1 MLPGGA
7 KVIRYHFIV
16 AFLFAIV
23 AVQQISS
30 APDNEGTE
38 FIIAYMENIAVA
50 YEIELFIT
58 TTRTSTVSV
67 QVTAPKYSSSINEQ
81 FTVTA
86 GSVKQ
91 LFFSPSLRMSGSGS
105 SSKGIL
111 VSASDEVVIYGVNKE
126 RFSND
131 AFLGVPTDVLGTE
144 YYAVTWYP
152 ASQQCELAVAGV
164 IDNTVVSFTFP
175 ASMSSSVTYDGVS
188 YSGGSTLTV
197 TIHQFDSIQLI
208 NSNAD
213 LTGTYI
219 HSDKKIAAFSG
230 NKKTTIG
237 TGTSSDHLVEQL
249 TPVGTWGKNFIT
261 VPIPLRTTGDYFK
274 YIASEAGTT
283 VTISGGFTETLTL
296 ANAGDFE
303 ERLVPSTA
311 YCYVSADKAIK
322 VVQFCLSQQSSNEL
336 SDPMMMIIPP
346 VEQFGA
352 DYTFATP
359 MYSQG
364 SYDNY
369 FMFVVKKSEKDG
381 LLVDGGAF
389 PSATIYNDINVGGTE
404 YVAGYISVSDGSHTI
419 RHQSTISIFGGY
431 LYGQAQYETYGFTTG
446 MRLAP
451 INTVCVPTANVIGDG
466 YDNDC
471 DGLIDEEIC
480 NNGADDDGD
489 GVDDEDC
496 AKPSP
501 IDGNWAAWTAYGACS
516 VTCNPIGTNTNG
528 QQVRT
533 RNCSDP
539 GPQWGGLQCVGS
551 DTESQSCVAS
561 ITCPIDG
568 IWSDWSTWGACSVT
582 CESGVEMRNRSCT
595 NPAPQYGGQDCQGS
609 DSDSQ
614 TCTLSM
620 CPIDGNYT
628 DWSAWSVCT
637 VSCGGGTQD
646 RTRSCTNPVQ
656 QYGGNDCSQIGSDY
670 EQEAC
675 NTQVC
680 IIDGAWSQWG
690 NFGQCSVTCGGG
702 QYTRSRTCSDPYPQ
716 NGGLSCSGDSSE
728 FTNCNTQAC
737 PTASSGQY
745 VQLCPSGWF
754 TCATGSSNCI
764 EDGFK
769 CDCMDD
775 CGDASDETENYA
787 GCSPQHLAVCTAKS
801 ASTRIIASLVL
812 FLVATLA
819 CVMNNYH

>member
-1 MLPGGA
+1 
-7 KVIRYHFIV
+7 
-16 AFLFAIV
+16 
-23 AVQQISS
+23 
-30 APDNEGTE
+30 
-38 FIIAYMENIAVA
+38 MENIAVA

-91 LFFSPSLRMSGSGS
+91 LFFSPSLRMSGSSS

-230 NKKTTIG
+230 NKKTIIG

-249 TPVGTWGKNFIT
+249 TPVGTWGKHFIT

-451 INTVCVPTANVIGDG
+451 INTVCVPTTNVIGDG

-516 VTCNPIGTNTNG
+516 VTCNPSGTNTNG

-595 NPAPQYGGQDCQGS
+595 NPIPQYGGQDCQGS

-801 ASTRIIASLVL
+801 ASTRNIASLVL

-819 CVMNNYH
+819 CVMKNYH

>member
-1 MLPGGA
+1 MDKG
-7 KVIRYHFIV
+7 YHFIV

-38 FIIAYMENIAVA
+38 FVIAYMENIAVA

-58 TTRTSTVSV
+58 TTRTSMVNV

-86 GSVKQ
+86 GTVKQ
-91 LFFSPSLRMSGSGS
+91 LFFNPGLRMSGSSS

-126 RFSND
+126 RYSND
-131 AFLGVPTDVLGTE
+131 AFLGVPIDVLGTE

-197 TIHQFDSIQLI
+197 TLHQFDTIQLI
-208 NSNAD
+208 NSDAD

-283 VTISGGFTETLTL
+283 VTISGGFTETFTL

-359 MYSQG
+359 RYSQG

-369 FMFVVKKSEKDG
+369 FMFVVKRAEKDG
-381 LLVDGGAF
+381 LLVDGAAF
-389 PSATIYNDINVGGTE
+389 PSATVYNDINVGGTD

-451 INTVCVPTANVIGDG
+451 INTVCVPTTNVMGDG

-501 IDGNWAAWTAYGACS
+501 IDGNWAAWSAYDACS

-528 QQVRT
+528 LQART

-539 GPQWGGLQCVGS
+539 EPEWGGLQCVGS
-551 DTESQSCVAS
+551 DTESQSCVSS

-568 IWSDWSTWGACSVT
+568 IWSDWSIWGACSVT
-582 CESGVEMRNRSCT
+582 CESGVEMRNRTCN

-628 DWSAWSVCT
+628 DWSSWSVCT

-728 FTNCNTQAC
+728 FTDCNTQAC
-737 PTASSGQY
+737 PTASSGTY

-787 GCSPQHLAVCTAKS
+787 GCSPQQLAVCTAKS
-801 ASTRIIASLVL
+801 SSTRIIASLVS

-819 CVMNNYH
+819 CVMKNYH

>member
-1 MLPGGA
+1 
-7 KVIRYHFIV
+7 
-16 AFLFAIV
+16 
-23 AVQQISS
+23 
-30 APDNEGTE
+30 
-38 FIIAYMENIAVA
+38 MENIAVA

-91 LFFSPSLRMSGSGS
+91 LFFSPSLRMSGSSS

-230 NKKTTIG
+230 NKKTIIG

-516 VTCNPIGTNTNG
+516 VTCNPSGTNTNG

-539 GPQWGGLQCVGS
+539 GPQWGGLQCILYKS
-551 DTESQSCVAS
+551 H
-561 ITCPIDG
+561 
-568 IWSDWSTWGACSVT
+568 
-582 CESGVEMRNRSCT
+582 
-595 NPAPQYGGQDCQGS
+595 PQYGGQDCQGS

-801 ASTRIIASLVL
+801 ASTRKFLSCALHFGVL
-812 FLVATLA
+812 DISSPLFNVKLR
-819 CVMNNYH
+819 NYNRLEREFRKLFGSRLFVEQ

>member
-1 MLPGGA
+1 
-7 KVIRYHFIV
+7 
-16 AFLFAIV
+16 
-23 AVQQISS
+23 
-30 APDNEGTE
+30 
-38 FIIAYMENIAVA
+38 MENIAVA

-91 LFFSPSLRMSGSGS
+91 LFFSPSLRMSGSSS

-359 MYSQG
+359 RYSQG

-404 YVAGYISVSDGSHTI
+404 YVAGYISVSDGSHTV

-451 INTVCVPTANVIGDG
+451 INTVC
-466 YDNDC
+466 
-471 DGLIDEEIC
+471 
-480 NNGADDDGD
+480 
-489 GVDDEDC
+489 
-496 AKPSP
+496 K
-501 IDGNWAAWTAYGACS
+501 
-516 VTCNPIGTNTNG
+516 
-528 QQVRT
+528 
-533 RNCSDP
+533 
-539 GPQWGGLQCVGS
+539 
-551 DTESQSCVAS
+551 
-561 ITCPIDG
+561 
-568 IWSDWSTWGACSVT
+568 
-582 CESGVEMRNRSCT
+582 
-595 NPAPQYGGQDCQGS
+595 
-609 DSDSQ
+609 
-614 TCTLSM
+614 
-620 CPIDGNYT
+620 
-628 DWSAWSVCT
+628 
-637 VSCGGGTQD
+637 
-646 RTRSCTNPVQ
+646 
-656 QYGGNDCSQIGSDY
+656 
-670 EQEAC
+670 
-675 NTQVC
+675 
-680 IIDGAWSQWG
+680 
-690 NFGQCSVTCGGG
+690 
-702 QYTRSRTCSDPYPQ
+702 
-716 NGGLSCSGDSSE
+716 
-728 FTNCNTQAC
+728 
-737 PTASSGQY
+737 
-745 VQLCPSGWF
+745 
-754 TCATGSSNCI
+754 
-764 EDGFK
+764 
-769 CDCMDD
+769 
-775 CGDASDETENYA
+775 
-787 GCSPQHLAVCTAKS
+787 
-801 ASTRIIASLVL
+801 VL
-812 FLVATLA
+812 FCILP
-819 CVMNNYH
+819 